1 MATDQDGVPGCHAVP
16 PHGGILL
23 TGINIL
29 FPVTVVGFE
38 SYILSKWVECSTT
51 VLLDFV
57 SSSLLLQENKRHH
70 DIQHNDI

>member
-16 PHGGILL
+16 PYGGILL

-38 SYILSKWVECSTT
+38 PSILSK
-51 VLLDFV
+51 
-57 SSSLLLQENKRHH
+57 
-70 DIQHNDI
+70 